1 MIMILVQWV
10 DDNFCLAKS
19 TAPVFSTEPAQ
30 LSYVGVGMSHS
41 QAGSMEKIEAVDLAK
56 NNFIN

>member
-1 MIMILVQWV
+1 MSRWQFFLPNLQLQ
-10 DDNFCLAKS
+10 F
-19 TAPVFSTEPAQ
+19 FSTEPAQ
-30 LSYVGVGMSHS
+30 LAYVGVGTSHS

>member
-1 MIMILVQWV
+1 MSQWK
-10 DDNFCLAKS
+10 FFLAKS

-30 LSYVGVGMSHS
+30 LAYVGVGTSYS